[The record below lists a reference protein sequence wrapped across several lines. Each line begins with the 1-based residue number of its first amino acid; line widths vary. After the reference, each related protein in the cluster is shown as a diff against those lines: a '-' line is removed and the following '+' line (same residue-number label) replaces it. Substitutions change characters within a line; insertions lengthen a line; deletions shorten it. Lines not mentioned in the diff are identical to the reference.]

1 MFRENFKITGKLK
14 IVLTD
19 ENGAVKDE
27 RAVDNLVVQS
37 GLNFIASRMK
47 DATADVMS
55 HMAVG
60 TTSTTP
66 VLSDTTLG
74 SEVSGSR
81 VALTSTVVSGSNVT
95 YTATFSP
102 GVGTGALVE
111 AGIFNAAS
119 SGTMLCRTT
128 FAVINKNAADTLT
141 ISWTTTAS

>member
-1 MFRENFKITGKLK
+1 MFQENFKLTGKLQ

-19 ENGAVKDE
+19 ENGAVKEE
-27 RAVDNLVVQS
+27 RKVDNLVVQA

-47 DATADVMS
+47 DATANVMS
-55 HMAVG
+55 HMSVG

-66 VLSDTTLG
+66 TLSDTALG

-95 YTATFSP
+95 YTATFNP

-141 ISWTTTAS
+141 ISWTVTAS

>member
-1 MFRENFKITGKLK
+1 MFQENFEVTGKLH

-19 ENGAVKDE
+19 ENGNVKDE
-27 RAVDNLVVQS
+27 REVDNLVVQS

-47 DATADVMS
+47 DATANVMS
-55 HMAVG
+55 HMSVG

-66 VLSDTTLG
+66 TLSDTALG

-95 YTATFSP
+95 YTATFNP

>member
-1 MFRENFKITGKLK
+1 
-14 IVLTD
+14 
-19 ENGAVKDE
+19 
-27 RAVDNLVVQS
+27 
-37 GLNFIASRMK
+37 MK
-47 DATADVMS
+47 DATANVMS
-55 HMAVG
+55 HMSVG

-66 VLSDTTLG
+66 TLSDTALG

-95 YTATFSP
+95 YTATFNP

-111 AGIFNAAS
+111 SGIFNAAS

>member
-1 MFRENFKITGKLK
+1 MFQENFKLTGKLQ

-19 ENGAVKDE
+19 ENGTVKEE
-27 RAVDNLVVQS
+27 REVDNLVVQA

-55 HMAVG
+55 HMSVG

-66 VLSDTTLG
+66 TLSDTALG

-81 VALTSTVVSGSNVT
+81 VALTNTVVSGSNVT
-95 YTATFSP
+95 YTATFNP

-141 ISWTTTAS
+141 ISWTVTAS